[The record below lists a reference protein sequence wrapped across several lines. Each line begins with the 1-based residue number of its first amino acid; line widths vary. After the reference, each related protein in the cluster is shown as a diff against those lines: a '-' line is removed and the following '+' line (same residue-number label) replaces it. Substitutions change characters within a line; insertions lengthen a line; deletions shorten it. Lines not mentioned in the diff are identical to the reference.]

1 MKEILVTYYVAEDG
15 KKFTSKQ
22 ECYEHE
28 CELKKIQ
35 NWFRTLE
42 SIRAFCAEHDGCE
55 NCPFLNDSHCGFTNE
70 CTETVMENAPYSWDF
85 KDWEGFR

>member
-22 ECYEHE
+22 ECYEYE
-28 CELKKIQ
+28 CELKKIH
-35 NWFRTLE
+35 NWFRTLND
-42 SIRAFCAEHDGCE
+42 IKDFCRNHEECVG
-55 NCPFLNDSHCGFTNE
+55 CPFLNGIRCGLTGE
-70 CTETVMENAPYSWDF
+70 STDIAMQKAPFCWDF